1 MANLI
6 MEIGTWGIA
15 HNAQNWI
22 LGIFAVIGICFM
34 AWDYKT
40 SPKK

>member
-1 MANLI
+1 MTNLI

-15 HNAQNWI
+15 HHAQNWI
-22 LGIFAVIGICFM
+22 LGIFAVIGIGFI